1 MQQSVAVTTIPYTL
15 PTLPVA
21 MVDRVNSIEAG
32 AILTCSGT
40 LAHLM
45 VTKAQFGLKYRF
57 KASTTD
63 VWGSY
68 ITKYLTMNG
77 DNFSFNAGIG
87 DFDIGTS
94 FNFDILVYDYYSETS
109 RTALL
114 ATAKPI
120 LSLRAGKIGVG
131 KIPET
136 GALDVAGDIYGNY
149 INSSRG
155 DDIAGAASYIYDTGD
170 GFMRKKSLPNVRAE
184 LGGAGNGFN
193 ADQVDGIHLL
203 RGSAVGTTPVA
214 TAYGSIYYSIDISI
228 SFGVTLPSIPVVTNS
243 FTTNGFGYAVL
254 KSISKTGFVIKITN
268 AVTTAGV
275 NWGVNWIAAY

>member
-1 MQQSVAVTTIPYTL
+1 MAAVN
-15 PTLPVA
+15 
-21 MVDRVNSIEAG
+21 RVNNIEVG

-40 LAHLM
+40 LSHLM

-68 ITKYLTMNG
+68 ITKSLTMNG

-94 FNFDILVYDYYSETS
+94 FNFDILIYDYYSETS
-109 RTALL
+109 RAALL

-120 LSLRAGKIGVG
+120 LSLRAGQIGIG
-131 KIPET
+131 KIPQN

-155 DDIAGAASYIYDTGD
+155 DDIAGASSYIYDTGD

-184 LGGAGNGFN
+184 LGGAGSGFN
-193 ADQVDGIHLL
+193 ADQVDGVHLL

>member
-1 MQQSVAVTTIPYTL
+1 VL
-15 PTLPVA
+15 PTLTVA
-21 MVDRVNSIEAG
+21 AVNRVNNIEVG

-40 LAHLM
+40 LSHLM

-68 ITKYLTMNG
+68 ITKSLTMNG

-94 FNFDILVYDYYSETS
+94 FNFDILIYDYYSETS
-109 RTALL
+109 RAALL

-120 LSLRAGKIGVG
+120 LSLRAGQIGIG
-131 KIPET
+131 KIPQN

-155 DDIAGAASYIYDTGD
+155 DDIAGASSYIYDTGD
-170 GFMRKKSLPNVRAE
+170 GFMRKKSLSNVRAE

-193 ADQVDGIHLL
+193 ADQVDGVHLL